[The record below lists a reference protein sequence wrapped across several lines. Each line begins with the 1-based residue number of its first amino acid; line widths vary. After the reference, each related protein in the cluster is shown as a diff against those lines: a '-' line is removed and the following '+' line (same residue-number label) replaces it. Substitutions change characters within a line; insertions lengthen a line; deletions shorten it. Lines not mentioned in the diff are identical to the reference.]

1 MQIVMI
7 PQDTVVQI
15 QDAARIEEVVGD
27 FVTLKRRGASLVAC
41 CPFHNEKTPSF
52 YVTPAKGIFK
62 CFGCGKSGSAVGFV
76 MEHEHCTYVEALR
89 YLAGKYHIQIV
100 EKEETAEEI
109 AQKQRTESLYLVSEF
124 AQKFFVSQLETAEG
138 RAYAVAYYRQRG
150 VEPEWMEKF
159 GLGWAPKSRTALVD
173 AALLAG
179 YKEEYLIAAGLA
191 VKKEDGRL
199 LDKFFERVTFP
210 IYSLSGRVIAFS
222 CRTLSSESNIA
233 KYMNSPETEIYI
245 KSRSLFG
252 IWQAKSDISRLGR
265 CILVEGNLDVVS
277 MHQAGMKNVVASCGT
292 SLTAEQVK
300 LIGRFTE
307 NVTVLYDGDKA
318 GIHAAV
324 RAVSLIVEAGLNVK
338 LVLLPDGDDP
348 DSYCRKHTPEE
359 VDDYLR
365 SHEQDFIS
373 YMTEQELGDSTDPN
387 RKAEVI
393 TEIAEV
399 IGLIADPV
407 KRSVFVGE
415 LARRFALQEDVILEK
430 IGLARRRRS
439 EERARQEERE
449 QRRVQ
454 AGLDPVAPYER
465 ESGVALPVQPV
476 MTLESLESNKIVA
489 KAEEDLLYFML
500 GYGTEPLVFETD
512 SEYYVEGEQ
521 TTVADFIAC
530 SLEQDGARFL
540 NEPLA
545 AVYDAYLQA
554 YDEGLGK
561 DGIVKRL
568 LDSPDRVVAFL
579 TTQLSMEKYELTVKS
594 FSDSLTSTD
603 SWLASFVPNTIMVYM
618 ERRVENELCK
628 LKARLA
634 DDPESQQ
641 ETMKQM
647 MKLLAVQK
655 GLKSRLGRE
664 KKK

>member
-1 MQIVMI
+1 MLFVMI

-634 DDPESQQ
+634 DAPESQQ